1 MIKKMEAIINE
12 IMDTIAPNF
21 MNSIKDM
28 FTPDFFAMPID
39 IIFAEAPI
47 IVMLPPRHAPSAN
60 AHQSKSCNIGFDSFM
75 ISIIGIIVM
84 VNGMLSKNPEAI
96 PETH

>member
-1 MIKKMEAIINE
+1 MEAIINE
-12 IMDTIAPNF
+12 IMEIMAPNF
-21 MNSIKDM
+21 MNSIKEM
-28 FTPDFFAMPID
+28 LTPDFFAIPMD
-39 IIFAEAPI
+39 TMFAEAPI
-47 IVMLPPRHAPSAN
+47 MVMLPPRHAPSAN
-60 AHQSKSCNIGFDSFM
+60 AHQSKFCNMGFDSFM